1 MKIKKYIQE
10 QVFLP
15 RLKKNG
21 VLVVYDPEK
30 IYQCVC
36 MNIKKDMAG
45 DTIEVVDASNSSITS
60 RENALKALKNLGRPN
75 TDLEGLLVYVP
86 AKAPE
91 TEEEKQKDPF
101 ALYTVCG
108 SVFPDGAGDA
118 FMHLCLKAKPDHATE
133 IRRIFSQDPTPSFA
147 VIDAVGGGK
156 GWPNLQVALQV
167 ESANDILFALL
178 APTDKQKQSLEA
190 REGETK
196 ASWVSEAKDLFAVCL
211 GMKLITRGKTWSSIS
226 DELWRFVLYSEFV
239 FDLPTGLPESLSNV
253 PRASDE
259 AKPVIEDLCERL
271 RNDQRTQTTYI
282 QRAQA
287 IEKELELPG
296 HCKSITDFGIR
307 DTFPFEERSFLAQGI
322 TAIKNNDADTAR
334 YILNQHTHNVWAGIG
349 ESQVQWGL
357 VGAALAL
364 CETCDDFERQL
375 PDYAQ
380 TIDALI
386 DFYVSSLREV
396 DRLQREFEQ
405 SVSDAMASVSS
416 MSEIIEK
423 ARTKYRNLSSNVQD
437 LFIRHV
443 ENTGWPPLGRFSNA
457 DLFDSKIAPKL
468 QESGHKVA
476 FLMIDSLR
484 YELGVAM
491 EQQLGEDDPVELL
504 TAMAQLPSITLV
516 GMASLLPE
524 AGHHLTLTREDNK
537 VIPLLGSVKIT
548 SVKQRM
554 DVMRNKYGQRFE
566 EMKLADFIKPR
577 KKIQPEVDLLI
588 LRSVEID
595 AYLETDPELTLRL
608 IQDALK
614 RIRVAI
620 HKLKGLGFNEVVIAT
635 DHGFFLNPHIEAG
648 DVCTKPNGNWVFVHD
663 RLALGNGVSDNA
675 NFVLSASH
683 LGMRGDFE
691 NVAGPRSLAAYRAGQ
706 LYFHGGISLQEC
718 IVPII
723 SVRLTKEHLQQEK
736 AKIKISYKTDA
747 KTITSRFPVLD
758 IEYEKKQMELFTPE
772 NEIELLIEAHD
783 KNNNVKGEAKAGGIV
798 NPATGTVTIKPGQ
811 WLKVTLKMQEAYHG
825 KFTVKA
831 MNPSTLAIYDK
842 LDLKTDYVV

>member
-1 MKIKKYIQE
+1 MSIKEFIQ
-10 QVFLP
+10 QNTLLP
-15 RLKKNG
+15 RLKKNS
-21 VLVVYDPEK
+21 VLVVYDPDK
-30 IYQCVC
+30 IYHGVC
-36 MNIKKDMAG
+36 LDMAT

-60 RENALKALKNLGRPN
+60 RESALKALKDLGRPN

-86 AKAPE
+86 TKAPE
-91 TEEEKQKDPF
+91 AEEDKQRDPF

-118 FMHLCLKAKPDHATE
+118 YMHLCLKAKPDHATE

-156 GWPNLQVALQV
+156 GWPNLQVALEV

-178 APTDKQKQSLEA
+178 APTDKQKKSLEA
-190 REGETK
+190 KEG
-196 ASWVSEAKDLFAVCL
+196 WVSEAKDLFDVCL
-211 GMKLITRGKTWSSIS
+211 GLKLLTRGKTWSTIS

-239 FDLPTGLPESLSNV
+239 FDLPTDLPGSLTNV
-253 PRASDE
+253 PCANE
-259 AKPVIEDLCERL
+259 AAKPIIEDLCERL
-271 RNDQRTQTTYI
+271 RNDHRTQTSYI

-287 IEKELELPG
+287 IEQELELPS
-296 HCKSITDFGIR
+296 HCQSITDLGIR
-307 DTFPFEERSFLAQGI
+307 DTFPFEERSFLTRGI
-322 TAIKNNDADTAR
+322 EAIKNNDADAAR
-334 YILNQHTHNVWAGIG
+334 YILNQHTNNVWAGIG

-364 CETCDDFERQL
+364 CETCDDFERQF
-375 PDYAQ
+375 PDYSQ
-380 TIDALI
+380 NIDALI
-386 DFYVSSLREV
+386 DFYLSSLREV

-405 SVSDAMASVSS
+405 SVSDTMASASS
-416 MSEIIEK
+416 MNEIIEK
-423 ARTKYRNLSSNVQD
+423 ARSKYRNLSSKVQD

-443 ENTGWPPLGRFSNA
+443 ENTGWPPSGRFSNA

-484 YELGVAM
+484 YELGVAL
-491 EQQLGEDDPVELL
+491 EQQLAENDPVELIA
-504 TAMAQLPSITLV
+504 AMAQIPSITSV

-524 AGHHLTLTREDNK
+524 AGNNLKLTKEDNK
-537 VIPLLGSVKIT
+537 VIPFLGTAKIT

-577 KKIQPEVDLLI
+577 KKIQPDVDLLV

-608 IQDALK
+608 IQDSLK

-620 HKLKGLGFNEVVIAT
+620 NKLKGMGFHEVVIAT
-635 DHGFFLNPHIEAG
+635 DHGFFLNPHAEAG
-648 DVCTKPNGNWVFVHD
+648 DVCAKPNGDWVFVHD
-663 RLALGNGVSDNA
+663 RLALGNGVSDSA
-675 NFVLSASH
+675 NFVFSASH

-691 NVAGPRSLAAYRAGQ
+691 NAAGPRSLVAYRVGE

-718 IVPII
+718 IVPVI
-723 SVRLTKEHLQQEK
+723 SIRLTKEEPQKEK
-736 AKIKISYKTDA
+736 ARIKISYKTDV
-747 KTITSRFPVLD
+747 KHITTRFPVVNV
-758 IEYEKKQMELFTPE
+758 EYEKKQMEMFVPE
-772 NEIELLIEAHD
+772 NEIELLLEAHD
-783 KNNNVKGEAKAGGIV
+783 KNNNVVGEAKAGGIV
-798 NPATGTVTIKPGQ
+798 NPATGTITIKAGEL
-811 WLKVTLKMQEAYHG
+811 LKVTLKMQEEYHG

-831 MNPSTLAIYDK
+831 MNPSTLATFDK